1 MCLNSRS
8 MLEVIIT
15 NYKPITKILLIFVI
29 FVSIHVI
36 IFFDNIKNH
45 VLDNWPEYRNKPWML
60 PISGFIKPIE
70 GKTSLEST
78 VINFRKVI
86 SKMIS
91 SILSILMKPIYSIMD
106 VFLKIFSSFGTV
118 LQGIRKQINVMRNFL
133 FKLFENMYI
142 RIQTGLAAI
151 TYFFLKLRESLKKSY
166 GLFNLVL
173 QSVEHSAIFFETL
186 VKGPVGQ
193 FGKLVDQ
200 IGWSSAV
207 FTLGPFGQKSW
218 DNALCFS
225 PNTPVLMNSGF
236 MRVMNDIN
244 VGDVLYKN
252 NTVLAKIDVTYNL
265 KHIYSL
271 YGVEVTGSHLVYF
284 NYKWIR
290 VHEHP
295 DAKTIHYNLD
305 KVVCLVTKKGTISIN
320 NIEFKDYLETK
331 NITITRDTDKIIEDY
346 LNKTTMSEYTRSAD
360 LLVGIPQTSKI
371 YNMDV
376 IGTVY
381 IDSDMLIMYII
392 DGQLISSNAL
402 VLEKG
407 IWVRT
412 YNHSRATLVGR
423 VKCTCVNYV
432 TGSEKILLDNGLII
446 RDFTE
451 TRDVDIN
458 NKIDK
463 YVESCL

>member
-1 MCLNSRS
+1 
-8 MLEVIIT
+8 MLEVIIL
-15 NYKPITKILLIFVI
+15 NYKPITKILLIFIV

-36 IFFDNIKNH
+36 IFFDNIKTH
-45 VLDNWPEYRNKPWML
+45 ILDNWPEYRNQPWIM

-70 GKTSLEST
+70 GKSSIEST

-86 SKMIS
+86 SKLIS
-91 SILSILMKPIYSIMD
+91 SFLSILMKPIHSIME
-106 VFLKIFSSFGTV
+106 VFLKIFGSFGTV

-133 FKLFENMYI
+133 FKLFEKMYI
-142 RIQTGLAAI
+142 KLQTGIAAI

-186 VKGPVGQ
+186 VKGPVGE

-244 VGDVLYKN
+244 VGDALYKN
-252 NTVLAKIDVTYNL
+252 NRVLAKIDVKYNQRY
-265 KHIYSL
+265 IYSL
-271 YGVEVTGSHLVYF
+271 YGVEVTGSHMVYF
-284 NYKWIR
+284 NNKWIR
-290 VHEHP
+290 VNEHP
-295 DAKTIHYNLD
+295 DAKSICYNLD
-305 KVVCLVTKKGTISIN
+305 KVICLVTKKGIININ
-320 NIEFKDYLETK
+320 NIQFKDYLETS
-331 NITITRDTDKIIEDY
+331 NITITRDTDKMIEDY
-346 LNKTTMSEYTRSAD
+346 LNKTDMSEYTKSKD

-371 YNMDV
+371 YNIDV
-376 IGTVY
+376 IGSVY
-381 IDSDMLIMYII
+381 IDSDMLVMYII

-407 IWVRT
+407 VWVRT
-412 YNHSRATLVGR
+412 YNHSRATLVGK

-432 TGSEKILLDNGLII
+432 TESEKILLDNGLII

-451 TRDVDIN
+451 TRNVDIN

-463 YVESCL
+463 YVQNCLE

>member
-1 MCLNSRS
+1 
-8 MLEVIIT
+8 MLEVIIL
-15 NYKPITKILLIFVI
+15 NYKPITKILLIFIV

-36 IFFDNIKNH
+36 IFFDNIKTH
-45 VLDNWPEYRNKPWML
+45 VLDNWSEYRNIPWIL
-60 PISGFIKPIE
+60 PVSGFIKPIE
-70 GKTSLEST
+70 GKSSIEST

-86 SKMIS
+86 SKLIS
-91 SILSILMKPIYSIMD
+91 SFLGILMKPIYSIME
-106 VFLKIFSSFGTV
+106 VFLKIFNSFGAI

-133 FKLFENMYI
+133 FKLFENMYMRLQNGI
-142 RIQTGLAAI
+142 AAI

-186 VKGPVGQ
+186 VKGPVGE
-193 FGKLVDQ
+193 FGKIVDQ

-244 VGDVLYKN
+244 VGDTLYKN
-252 NTVLAKIDVTYNL
+252 NTVLAKIDVKYNL

-271 YGVEVTGSHLVYF
+271 YGVEVTGSHLVFF
-284 NYKWIR
+284 NNKWIR
-290 VHEHP
+290 VNEHP
-295 DAKTIHYNLD
+295 DAKSICYSLD
-305 KVVCLVTKKGTISIN
+305 KVSCLVTKKGVININ
-320 NIEFKDYLETK
+320 NIQFKDYLETS
-331 NITITRDTDKIIEDY
+331 NITITRDTDKMVEDY
-346 LNKTTMSEYTRSAD
+346 LNKTNLSEYTKSKD

-371 YNMDV
+371 YNIDV

-381 IDSDMLIMYII
+381 IDSDILIMYII

-407 IWVRT
+407 VWVRT

-432 TGSEKILLDNGLII
+432 TQSEKILLDNGLII

-463 YVESCL
+463 HVQYYLE